1 MSDNGGSTTRQ
12 RGGARAMQALGKLGK
27 WVLGTMAAAVAAG
40 LIRLLLSRP
49 SLLWFTLPAAAI
61 LLAVY
66 VLSRRSEREP
76 GANGE

>member
-1 MSDNGGSTTRQ
+1 
-12 RGGARAMQALGKLGK
+12 
-27 WVLGTMAAAVAAG
+27 
-40 LIRLLLSRP
+40 LLLSRP